1 LKLPITLGITK
12 TYTKEG
18 SHEFSLESSE
28 RMDAWGYLQSK
39 ILRKDSQAFE
49 ALEQAL
55 KLAELEGYIRIFL
68 DEGMSLIR
76 LLQRYLLDQR
86 TTIAVV

>member
-1 LKLPITLGITK
+1 MNSPSDQVSVWVPGVI
-12 TYTKEG
+12 
-18 SHEFSLESSE
+18 
-28 RMDAWGYLQSK
+28 LQSK

-49 ALEQAL
+49 ALEQVL

-68 DEGMSLIR
+68 DEGMPLIR

-86 TTIAVV
+86 TTIAEV